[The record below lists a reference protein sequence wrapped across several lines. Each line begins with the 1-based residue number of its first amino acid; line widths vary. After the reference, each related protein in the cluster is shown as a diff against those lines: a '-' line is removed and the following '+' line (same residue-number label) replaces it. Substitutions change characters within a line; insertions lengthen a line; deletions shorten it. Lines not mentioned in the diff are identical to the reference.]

1 MCALVICNEFLRLLL
16 LEGNKLCVIE
26 EMFVLFYALGCV
38 TSQESELL
46 CRISIFPSKATEGTI
61 K

>member
-16 LEGNKLCVIE
+16 LDGNKLCVIE
-26 EMFVLFYALGCV
+26 EMFVLFYALRSV

-46 CRISIFPSKATEGTI
+46 CRVSIYH
-61 K
+61 

>member
-46 CRISIFPSKATEGTI
+46 CRISIFSIESY
-61 K
+61 